1 MKQKIFFP
9 NKIFFPISL
18 LPSVEKILEKLTYK
32 IVYNFLTENNYIIY
46 DLNNIIIYLWFQ
58 ANIFYFHAFIN
69 LENIL

>member
-9 NKIFFPISL
+9 NRIFFLISL

-46 DLNNIIIYLWFQ
+46 DLNNIIIYLWF
-58 ANIFYFHAFIN
+58 
-69 LENIL
+69 